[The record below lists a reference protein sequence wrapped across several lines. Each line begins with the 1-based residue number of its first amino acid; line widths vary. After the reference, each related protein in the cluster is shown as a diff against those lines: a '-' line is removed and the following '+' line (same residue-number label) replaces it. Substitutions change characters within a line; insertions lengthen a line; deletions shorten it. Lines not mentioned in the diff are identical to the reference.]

1 MSIIYTYLKNVLI
14 FSCFIYIS
22 GCANFGTP
30 HEVSIPVQVP
40 CISAGDIPKKQASL
54 FEASKGQ
61 SLFEQIKA
69 LLIDRENSIIYETEL
84 ETELAGCK

>member
-1 MSIIYTYLKNVLI
+1 MRYS
-14 FSCFIYIS
+14 FILLFILS
-22 GCANFGTP
+22 GCASFGTP

-54 FEASKGQ
+54 FEATKGQ
-61 SLFEQIKA
+61 SLFEQVKA

>member
-1 MSIIYTYLKNVLI
+1 MRYS
-14 FSCFIYIS
+14 FILLFILS

-40 CISAGDIPKKQASL
+40 CISVGDIPEKQASL

-61 SLFEQIKA
+61 SLFEQVKA